1 MKITYHKED
10 TYVVVTNA
18 GKTAEVPLYVDADE
32 AITILKPLNLT
43 SHEFG
48 KVAAAVGQINRMRKG
63 EDQNPKQRYYEE
75 I

>member
-1 MKITYHKED
+1 MKITYHKGD

-18 GKTAEVPLYVDADE
+18 GKKAEVPLHVDADE

-48 KVAAAVGQINRMRKG
+48 KVAAAVGQIHRMQKG

-75 I
+75 V

>member
-18 GKTAEVPLYVDADE
+18 GKKAEVPIHVNADE

-43 SHEFG
+43 MHELC
-48 KVAAAVGQINRMRKG
+48 KVGAAVGQISRMQKG
-63 EDQNPKQRYYEE
+63 EDQNPKPRYYEE
-75 I
+75 V